1 VTLDDNDLEPARE
14 SLARAGGHDVV
25 DQNGRRVGSVIGV
38 VRDPETDLEQL
49 AIRDEGTFFW
59 RRRLVPLEA
68 VTGLETKKRRV
79 VLSLDRKAL
88 RHGEATPKDEEVP
101 PWEEPSVLERI
112 ESYVERADRAA
123 VERADRA
130 AVDSKPPEV
139 DEDDGRGDHDDDVPS
154 RHLLFVSS
162 SEGYAL
168 VEREGTPPAVGS
180 RVEEPELG
188 GSLLVVKVGSSPLPM
203 DDRPCGFLE
212 RAT

>member
-25 DQNGRRVGSVIGV
+25 DQNGRRLGSVIGV
-38 VRDPETDLEQL
+38 VRDPETDVEQL
-49 AIRDEGTFFW
+49 AIRDEGTVFW
-59 RRRLVPLEA
+59 RRRLVPLQA
-68 VTGLETKKRRV
+68 VTGLEAKKRRV
-79 VLSLDRKAL
+79 VLSVDRKAL
-88 RHGEATPKDEEVP
+88 RRGESTSPGPPKDEEVP

-112 ESYVERADRAA
+112 ESYVERADRAD
-123 VERADRA
+123 AD
-130 AVDSKPPEV
+130 SEPPEA
-139 DEDDGRGDHDDDVPS
+139 DGGGMPS

-162 SEGYAL
+162 PEGYAL

-212 RAT
+212 RVD

>member
-25 DQNGRRVGSVIGV
+25 DQNGRRLGSVIGV
-38 VRDPETDLEQL
+38 VRDPETDVEQL
-49 AIRDEGTFFW
+49 AIRDEGKFFW

-79 VLSLDRKAL
+79 VLSLDREAL

-112 ESYVERADRAA
+112 GSYVERADRAA
-123 VERADRA
+123 T
-130 AVDSKPPEV
+130 DSEPPEV
-139 DEDDGRGDHDDDVPS
+139 DEDDGRGGGGDVPS

-168 VEREGTPPAVGS
+168 VEREGAPPAVGS
-180 RVEEPELG
+180 RVEEPDLG

-212 RAT
+212 RAS